1 MDEDEQKYRDNVR
14 NEFKFCRNYFGIIT
28 LLYFIVG
35 VFFIVIRRP
44 EPLLAFATLALTVYY
59 FNIMMVCQYYMHNTQ
74 VFARDPD
81 LKYQERPV
89 NRIHQYLMEN
99 RVWGHLVKADH
110 KISYDNFKIDEVI
123 IKKNIKGDATP
134 FVVCFFI
141 FIGSP
146 IGLGM
151 IVIGA
156 DPLAV
161 LGFSIIFNGVFP
173 LLPLYGETQ
182 TPRFIGYAKDHFLF
196 EYPMKL
202 RVISIDKIMK
212 IEKRGRGK
220 YIFDHFILDDG
231 STVSMEYVDDDQEK
245 EMKGYYFDRKKDR
258 KKITVSTNKKSPK
271 SLLESQS

>member
-1 MDEDEQKYRDNVR
+1 MDEDEQKYRDGVR
-14 NEFKFCRNYFGIIT
+14 NDFKLCRNYFFIISI
-28 LLYFIVG
+28 LYFIAG
-35 VFFIVIRRP
+35 AWLIGIKKP
-44 EPLLAFATLALTVYY
+44 EPLLIFDAFAFGIYY
-59 FNIMMVCQYYMHNTQ
+59 FNIMMVSYYYMYNTHI
-74 VFARDPD
+74 FARDPD
-81 LKYQERPV
+81 LKYQERSV

-110 KISYDNFKIDEVI
+110 KISHENITNDEVI

-151 IVIGA
+151 IVVGA

-182 TPRFIGYAKDHFLF
+182 TPRFIGYAKDHLLF

-202 RVISIDKIMK
+202 RVISIDKIKK
-212 IEKRGRGK
+212 IEKRGHGK

-231 STVSMEYVDDDQEK
+231 STVSMECVDDDQEK
-245 EMKGYYFDRKKDR
+245 ELKGYYFDRKKNR
-258 KKITVSTNKKSPK
+258 NKVPFSIKKISPS
-271 SLLESQS
+271 SLTES